1 MDQAKEFDDKDW
13 GAYPADRIFAVF
25 DEHNRA
31 RKTVSLLNEE
41 DFRPAEVG
49 LLSGLADARKL
60 DAASGETGLFA
71 KLPIFGVDMGD
82 RDSDTS
88 KNTAKCCL
96 TVSLFSQLLPRA
108 STCGTTSGTHSN
120 RKGHISLSCLADLP
134 SKFWKAR
141 LSMRR
146 SALGARFNA
155 AGVGGSLL
163 SSANNF
169 A

>member
-1 MDQAKEFDDKDW
+1 MDQAKEFDDKDS

-41 DFRPAEVG
+41 DFRPAEVD

-82 RDSDTS
+82 RDSDYV
-88 KNTAKCCL
+88 KEYRQ
-96 TVSLFSQLLPRA
+96 VLLDGKSVLAVVARRAHAGPRQA
-108 STCGTTSGTHSN
+108 HTQIA
-120 RKGHISLSCLADLP
+120 RGHISLSCLADLP
-134 SKFWKAR
+134 SKFWK
-141 LSMRR
+141 
-146 SALGARFNA
+146 
-155 AGVGGSLL
+155 
-163 SSANNF
+163 
-169 A
+169 

>member
-1 MDQAKEFDDKDW
+1 MDQAKEFDDKDS

-49 LLSGLADARKL
+49 LCRVSRTLGNSMLLRVKPDCSPSSRSLAWTW
-60 DAASGETGLFA
+60 GTET
-71 KLPIFGVDMGD
+71 PT
-82 RDSDTS
+82 TS

-108 STCGTTSGTHSN
+108 STYGTTSGTHSN

>member
-1 MDQAKEFDDKDW
+1 VANPLADDLMDQAKEFDDKDS

-71 KLPIFGVDMGD
+71 KLPIFGVDIGD
-82 RDSDTS
+82 RDSDYVKEYRQVLLDGKS
-88 KNTAKCCL
+88 VLAVVAKGEHMRDHVRHTL
-96 TVSLFSQLLPRA
+96 KSQGAHFIVLF
-108 STCGTTSGTHSN
+108 G
-120 RKGHISLSCLADLP
+120 
-134 SKFWKAR
+134 
-141 LSMRR
+141 
-146 SALGARFNA
+146 RFA
-155 AGVGGSLL
+155 VEVLES
-163 SSANNF
+163 
-169 A
+169 